1 MEDYSGTPIEA
12 HQAWQMLDRWK
23 SGRNEIGVIFWGR
36 SANIYAL
43 GLVESANNGRIHLR
57 GDSARTSF
65 NLIGASFKYGPM
77 QTWPRWPS
85 PPIIE
90 VNALRAEFENGD
102 YLALAEGLTP
112 APMAS
117 PSLPPA

>member
-1 MEDYSGTPIEA
+1 MEDYSGTPIEP
-12 HQAWQMLDRWK
+12 HQAWEIFDRWK
-23 SGRNEIGVIFWGR
+23 NGRNEIGIIFWGR
-36 SANIYAL
+36 SANVYTL
-43 GLVESANNGRIHLR
+43 GLIESASNGRIQLR
-57 GDSARTSF
+57 GDGARASF
-65 NLIGASFKYGPM
+65 NLVGASFKYGPM
-77 QTWPRWPS
+77 QTWPRWPA

-112 APMAS
+112 PPISS